1 MDNNGRSKPDNMISL
16 AEAFAFS
23 GKFSTL
29 FKDGMKLVEECAA
42 YLDGEGRVQAKTL
55 EKSEM
60 VIYGTES
67 MRLTTRLMQLASWLL
82 LQRAANEGEMDNQQ
96 FLDEKKKIKLDTL
109 PLSEITDEWSKLPV
123 EFIELV
129 RRSLT
134 LQHRITNIDNE
145 IYALNFETEAV
156 SENPVDQ
163 QLNLLS
169 TALGVSRKN

>member
-1 MDNNGRSKPDNMISL
+1 MDNNERTKPNNMISL
-16 AEAFAFS
+16 AETFAFS
-23 GKFSTL
+23 GKFSSL

-82 LQRAANEGEMDNQQ
+82 LQRAANEGEMDHQQ

-109 PLSEITDEWSKLPV
+109 PLSDITDEWSKLPV

-145 IYALNFETEAV
+145 IYALKLTPETIA
-156 SENPVDQ
+156 ENPVDQ